1 MGAVIVIAV
10 ITGIYITFGGQT
22 AVIFTDLLQGF
33 ILLFAGFLLF
43 FLGISYI
50 GGFDVFWNLL
60 PTEWKM
66 PLAKFNEPSSFNFV
80 GIFWQDGVAG
90 SIGFLF
96 MNMGLIMRFMATKS
110 VDEGRKA
117 ATFNI
122 LFMLPL
128 SAIVVGNAGWIGK
141 ALSVSNPDFVPPNT
155 SPDQIFVVVANIVAI
170 PGVFGLLWQLLLRH

>member
-1 MGAVIVIAV
+1 MSFQITLMGVVIVIAI

-33 ILLFAGFLLF
+33 ILLFAGLFLF
-43 FLGISYI
+43 ALGISYL
-50 GGFDVFWNLL
+50 GGFDVFWNIL

-96 MNMGLIMRFMATKS
+96 LNFCKVDGFCQDPGRRTCLKPNAFETKFFTNAF
-110 VDEGRKA
+110 GQ
-117 ATFNI
+117 
-122 LFMLPL
+122 L
-128 SAIVVGNAGWIGK
+128 NAGGFASTAAGVMIE
-141 ALSVSNPDFVPPNT
+141 SVV
-155 SPDQIFVVVANIVAI
+155 
-170 PGVFGLLWQLLLRH
+170 